1 MPAKDF
7 TNQLIVAINGQPLP
21 ADIAVLLV
29 HGVVDDSRVL
39 PDLFELRFRDSGNA
53 VLDKAGITIGKP
65 VTLSVASNE
74 SSSPV
79 PLLAA
84 EVTALEKEFDGTG
97 TFTVVRGLDKSHR
110 LTRGRRVA
118 SYVNMTVS
126 DVVRKVAQRAGL
138 AVGKIDPT
146 TTQYKQISQGNL
158 TDWAFLTKLA
168 TDAGAGIAIVNGK
181 LEFRTPKSADSAPA
195 TTTSAAD
202 DAMVLELGRNVLRM
216 RAVVTS
222 AEQVPSVQVRGW
234 DPTAKRAV
242 SGTAPAKTVS
252 AEIGVKPTEL
262 AAKFSAPPLV
272 ATDSPYTVQSEVN
285 DAAKALAEQVAGGF
299 AELEVVMRGNP
310 NVRAGTAVTLAGAGA
325 PFEGKYTVTASR
337 HVFDPE
343 TGYTTRVMVSGGQDR
358 TLLGLTGSHLGGAA
372 GGGAG
377 VVIGVVS
384 DCRDPEKQGRV
395 RLKFPWL
402 DDSYASDWARTV
414 QPGAGGKGKG
424 RGAVIVP
431 EVDDEVLVAFEQ
443 GSFQRPYVLGGLYNG
458 VDTLPKGDVELVNSS
473 AGSIDRRAFVSRTG
487 HALEMLESA
496 SGMQGIK
503 IRTGD
508 GKLFLDLD
516 QKKTMITVHSD
527 GTVTIEAKQG
537 VTVDAGTGSL
547 KLIGQ
552 DVAITAK
559 AGVKMDGGAG
569 EVKVSSSSKVSVEG
583 AMVSVN
589 GSASTEVKGGA
600 MCNIQAAMVKI
611 N

>member
-1 MPAKDF
+1 MPAKGF
-7 TNQLIVAINGQPLP
+7 TNQLIVAIDGKPLP
-21 ADIAVLLV
+21 ADVAALLI
-29 HGVVDDSRVL
+29 HAVVDDSRVL
-39 PDLFELRFRDSGNA
+39 PDLFELRFRDRDHV
-53 VLDKAGITIGKP
+53 VLDKGGIEIGKS

-74 SSSPV
+74 SNTPV

-118 SYVNMTVS
+118 SYQNMTVS
-126 DVVRKVAQRAGL
+126 DVVRKVAARANL
-138 AVGKIDPT
+138 PVGKIDPT

-168 TDAGAGIAIVNGK
+168 TDAGAGIAIVDGK

-252 AEIGVKPTEL
+252 ADIGVKPTEL

-343 TGYTTRVMVSGGQDR
+343 TGYTTRVMVSGAQDR

-377 VVIGVVS
+377 VVIGMVS

-402 DDSYASDWARTV
+402 NDDYVSDWARTV
-414 QPGAGGKGKG
+414 QPGAGKG
-424 RGAVIVP
+424 RGAMIVP

-443 GSFQRPYVLGGLYNG
+443 SSFQRPYVLGGLHNG

-473 AGSIDRRAFVSRTG
+473 AGTIDRRAFVSRTG

-496 SGMQGIK
+496 SGAQGIK

-516 QKKTMITVHSD
+516 QKKTTITVHSD
-527 GTVTIEAKQG
+527 GKVTIEAKQG

-547 KLIGQ
+547 KLTGQ

-569 EVKVSSSSKVSVEG
+569 EVKVISSSKVSVEG

-589 GSASTEVKGGA
+589 GSATTEVKGGA
-600 MCNIQAAMVKI
+600 MCNIQAAIVKI

>member
-7 TNQLIVAINGQPLP
+7 TNQLIVAIDGKPLP
-21 ADIAVLLV
+21 ADIAGLLI

-53 VLDKAGITIGKP
+53 VLDKAGIKIGKA
-65 VTLSVASNE
+65 VSLSVASNE
-74 SSSPV
+74 SNTPV
-79 PLLAA
+79 PLLTA

-118 SYVNMTVS
+118 SYQQMTVS
-126 DVVRKVAQRAGL
+126 DVVRKVATRAGL
-138 AVGKIDPT
+138 TVGHIDPT

-168 TDAGAGIAIVNGK
+168 TDAGAGIAIVDGK
-181 LEFRTPKSADSAPA
+181 LEFRTPKSADTAPS
-195 TTTSAAD
+195 TTTSATD
-202 DAMVLELGRNVLRM
+202 DAMVLELGKNVLRM

-222 AEQVPSVQVRGW
+222 AEQVPTVQVRGW
-234 DPTAKRAV
+234 DPSAKRAV

-252 AEIGVKPTEL
+252 ADIGVKPIEL
-262 AAKFSAPPLV
+262 AAMFDAPPLV
-272 ATDSPYTVQSEVN
+272 ATDSPYTVQSEV
-285 DAAKALAEQVAGGF
+285 DDSAKALAEQVAGGF
-299 AELEVVMRGNP
+299 AELEVVVRGNP

-337 HVFDPE
+337 HIFDPE
-343 TGYTTRVMVSGGQDR
+343 TGYTTRVMVSGAQDR
-358 TLLGLTGSHLGGAA
+358 TLLGLTGSRLGGAP

-377 VVIGVVS
+377 VVIGQVS

-395 RLKFPWL
+395 RLRFPWL
-402 DDSYASDWARTV
+402 DDNYVSDWARTV
-414 QPGAGGKGKG
+414 QVGAGKG

-443 GSFQRPYVLGGLYNG
+443 GSFQRPYILGGLHNG

-473 AGSIDRRAFVSRTG
+473 SGTIDRRAFVTRTG

-496 SGMQGIK
+496 SGAQGIK

-516 QKKTMITVHSD
+516 QKKTMVTVHSD

-547 KLIGQ
+547 KLTGQ
-552 DVAITAK
+552 DVTITAK

-600 MCNIQAAMVKI
+600 MCNIQAAIVKI